1 MKPSSLIALAAGLT
15 GFAGGWLLKP
25 GAAPAA
31 VSDASAAGSST
42 GRPAAAAGKIR
53 PRDERPLVLKPRG
66 RAGDESEMKADPE
79 RVKAEVEFERGF
91 QSATARTEKARLQ
104 RLSEALGLSPEQE
117 ATMAVLL
124 ENRRDGFR
132 ELSGGGSSPAEMVEQ
147 ATRAERSFQEQVA
160 KLLDPEQ
167 ADALVALRE
176 REKENDIESRA
187 QRELADLIGRID
199 LSPDQ
204 RDQALAAL
212 REDSAAAVAKRPE
225 GWAVMNETLD
235 ILGGAHSSVFEQMGD
250 FMDDPA
256 ALSDPQE
263 IHRRLV
269 QSQREA
275 AARKLDGLAAILTPG
290 QLAQYRATL
299 EARSGFMERFSPP
312 TPR

>member
-1 MKPSSLIALAAGLT
+1 MKSSSLIALAAGLA

-25 GAAPAA
+25 SAAPAPPVA
-31 VSDASAAGSST
+31 VAAGDESA
-42 GRPAAAAGKIR
+42 GHPAPAAGKSR

-66 RAGDESEMKADPE
+66 RAGDEGEMKADPE
-79 RVKAEVEFERGF
+79 QVAAEVAFERGF

-132 ELSGGGSSPAEMVEQ
+132 ELSGGGSSPAAIVEQ
-147 ATRAERSFQEQVA
+147 AARAERSFQEQAA

-167 ADALVALRE
+167 IGALAALRE

-187 QRELADLIGRID
+187 QRDLADLIGRID

-204 RDQALAAL
+204 REQALAAL
-212 REDSAAAVAKRPE
+212 RDDSAAAVAKRPE

-235 ILGGAHSSVFEQMGD
+235 VLGGAHSSAFEQMGD
-250 FMDDPA
+250 FMDDPG
-256 ALSDPQE
+256 ALADPQE
-263 IHRRLV
+263 IHRRLI
-269 QSQREA
+269 QAQREA
-275 AARKLDGLAAILTPG
+275 AERKLAGLAAILTPG

-299 EARSGFMERFSPP
+299 EARAGFREQFSPP